1 MQKNNISL
9 RQISLNDNLEGLEV
23 LKNIAYDETSNN
35 ESPVPEEIDEN
46 LYKGFLFLCEEETKK
61 EDYCFRYW
69 ILLDNKI
76 IGYAD
81 IKNPKDEEYK
91 TKVGNIGIVLIKEY
105 RNKGLGLKILKLLV
119 SKAKKEFKMDKI
131 LIVTGENNI
140 SMRRLIERIGGNLED
155 INEKC
160 QYWIK

>member
-1 MQKNNISL
+1 MQKSNINL
-9 RQISLNDNLEGLEV
+9 KQISIDDNLDGLEV

-35 ESPVPEEIDEN
+35 ESPVPKEIDEN
-46 LYKGFLFLCEEETKK
+46 LYKGFLLLCEEETKK

-81 IKNPKDEEYK
+81 IKNPKDKEYK
-91 TKVGNIGIVLIKEY
+91 QKVGNIGIVLNKEY
-105 RNKGLGLKILKLLV
+105 RNKGLGLYILKLLV
-119 SKAKKEFKMDKI
+119 KKAKEEFNMDKI

-140 SMRRLIERIGGNLED
+140 SMRKLIEKVGGNLED